1 MIETVAEKGYSITFA
16 EEQKTFCLSLH
27 FNRSNNYILV
37 NGVKIYRC
45 KAKQSER
52 NAAPLCLSSVSKY
65 FSVDDMKKTGICF
78 PHVLIREFMTIYDCH
93 YLLLWCKTYIYK
105 KIYWWNNNI
114 KTENIY
120 LLMSQIKIEG
130 FDFGNVLLD
139 EKSYETILIYNVL
152 YKTLI
157 GSKPMRIIYNMVDSV
172 IRDYGGTKYL
182 VLFGSERHDAI

>member
-1 MIETVAEKGYSITFA
+1 
-16 EEQKTFCLSLH
+16 
-27 FNRSNNYILV
+27 
-37 NGVKIYRC
+37 
-45 KAKQSER
+45 
-52 NAAPLCLSSVSKY
+52 
-65 FSVDDMKKTGICF
+65 
-78 PHVLIREFMTIYDCH
+78 
-93 YLLLWCKTYIYK
+93 
-105 KIYWWNNNI
+105 
-114 KTENIY
+114 
-120 LLMSQIKIEG
+120 MSQIKIEG